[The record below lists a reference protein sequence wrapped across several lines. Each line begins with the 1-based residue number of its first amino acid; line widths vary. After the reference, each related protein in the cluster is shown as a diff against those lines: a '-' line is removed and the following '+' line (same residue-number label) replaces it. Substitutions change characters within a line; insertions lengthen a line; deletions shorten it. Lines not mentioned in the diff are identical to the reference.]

1 MWVCKHG
8 YETFLIW
15 SIPPSTFMTIFL
27 FTSLY
32 VKRSAIWCLHKFS
45 RFPHSH
51 AQHAYLVKKYFR
63 LNITL
68 GCCWL
73 LTIHVLGLS
82 FFGQKTWVG
91 GIDATFS
98 TLVFIMSSMTLF
110 LMKPLLFNSK
120 MCNCCCQ
127 PSHQPIN
134 ATPFETFCFNI
145 QPMFQCP
152 MIRFY
157 WCLSVLVWMWDS
169 SKSNHSQI

>member
-1 MWVCKHG
+1 
-8 YETFLIW
+8 
-15 SIPPSTFMTIFL
+15 
-27 FTSLY
+27 
-32 VKRSAIWCLHKFS
+32 
-45 RFPHSH
+45 
-51 AQHAYLVKKYFR
+51 
-63 LNITL
+63 
-68 GCCWL
+68 
-73 LTIHVLGLS
+73 VLGLS